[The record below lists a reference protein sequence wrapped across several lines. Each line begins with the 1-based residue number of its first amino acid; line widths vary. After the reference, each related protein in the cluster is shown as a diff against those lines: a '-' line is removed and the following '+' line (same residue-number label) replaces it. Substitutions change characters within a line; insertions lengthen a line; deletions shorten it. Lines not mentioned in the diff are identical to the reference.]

1 MKHLREKSTRTNQT
15 PWKWKKWNVKRWL
28 FVCARM
34 KRAAQRVKTV
44 GQKPHHA
51 KKGKAA
57 QGRRVVRLW
66 VAAERPAAP
75 AEEPD
80 VEVAFPTRDGVLAS

>member
-1 MKHLREKSTRTNQT
+1 MSKLLD
-15 PWKWKKWNVKRWL
+15 KR
-28 FVCARM
+28 
-34 KRAAQRVKTV
+34 
-44 GQKPHHA
+44 PHHA

-80 VEVAFPTRDGVLAS
+80 VEVAFPIRDGVLAS